1 MRVKGVKKATEG
13 KWRNCYIIIVYW
25 CDVPIIDYWGDV
37 PIVAANTLPKDKFAS
52 RQNKVRGILYRL
64 CFLLTVWQRDPADL
78 FVHTEEGV
86 RLQDDT
92 LYERSSHGVQSSV

>member
-1 MRVKGVKKATEG
+1 MDALEILFIT
-13 KWRNCYIIIVYW
+13 
-25 CDVPIIDYWGDV
+25 IIDYWCDV
-37 PIVAANTLPKDKFAS
+37 PIVAANTLSKDKFVS
-52 RQNKVRGILYRL
+52 RHKVYMCNLYRL

-92 LYERSSHGVQSSV
+92 LYERSNHGVQSSV